1 MDVRWLFAGVA
12 LAAAVVVARELPAVL
27 RRRRRWR
34 QISELEPLSVR
45 AVLALPDH
53 PSPGELV
60 VVGRPLSPPLAEG
73 AFDFDLQDPTEP
85 GSRVEVI
92 TSEAPLVEYP
102 GPDEDL
108 LADQAGDALHGGSLA
123 AAAALYVVGVAR
135 QRPPG
140 GTTAGDPAAAGT
152 EVADAAREA
161 GAPDQAG
168 PAESG
173 GGAADSLGAEGTPSV
188 TLARPSGPPWRLE
201 PTLGPDG
208 RLELIAFRDP
218 GVPARQAQRALL
230 ALWAGTLCLGFA
242 VYFTLRLFLALI
254 LGD

>member
-34 QISELEPLSVR
+34 QISDLEPLSVR

-73 AFDFDLQDPTEP
+73 AFDFDLQDPTDAA
-85 GSRVEVI
+85 SRVAVI
-92 TSEAPLVEYP
+92 TSQAPLVEYP

-108 LADQAGDALHGGSLA
+108 LADQAGDALHGGAQS

-135 QRPPG
+135 QRPPAAEASSG
-140 GTTAGDPAAAGT
+140 GEPAPVQPAPHGAAAPET
-152 EVADAAREA
+152 
-161 GAPDQAG
+161 
-168 PAESG
+168 
-173 GGAADSLGAEGTPSV
+173 LGAEGSPSV
-188 TLARPSGPPWRLE
+188 VPPLPEGLPWRLE
-201 PTLGPDG
+201 PTQGPEG
-208 RLELIAFRDP
+208 GMELIAFRDP

-230 ALWAGTLCLGFA
+230 TLWAGTLCIGFA
-242 VYFTLRLFLALI
+242 AYFTLRLFLPLI
-254 LGD
+254 LGLLR

>member
-34 QISELEPLSVR
+34 QISDLEPLSVR

-73 AFDFDLQDPTEP
+73 AFDFDLQDPTDP
-85 GSRVEVI
+85 SSRVAVI
-92 TSEAPLVEYP
+92 TSQAPLVEYP

-108 LADQAGDALHGGSLA
+108 LADQAGDALHGGAQSA
-123 AAAALYVVGVAR
+123 SAALYVVGVAR
-135 QRPPG
+135 QRPPADASDG
-140 GTTAGDPAAAGT
+140 LASTGEPAPLQPAPHGAAAPET
-152 EVADAAREA
+152 
-161 GAPDQAG
+161 
-168 PAESG
+168 
-173 GGAADSLGAEGTPSV
+173 LGAEGSPAGFPS
-188 TLARPSGPPWRLE
+188 LPGNQPWRLE
-201 PTLGPDG
+201 PTLGPEG
-208 RLELIAFRDP
+208 GAELIAFRDP

-230 ALWAGTLCLGFA
+230 TLWAGTFCIGFA
-242 VYFTLRLFLALI
+242 AYFTLRLFLPLI
-254 LGD
+254 LGLVR